1 MIRRDRLES
10 SIKYIWYQNQ
20 DSDNNLN
27 TTYKSDTNFRIK
39 KAQQNLKKLIYKID
53 QNYSKLKSRYAK
65 FKDFKA

>member
-39 KAQQNLKKLIYKID
+39 KAQQNVEKLNDNID
-53 QNYSKLKSRYAK
+53 QNYNKLK
-65 FKDFKA
+65 